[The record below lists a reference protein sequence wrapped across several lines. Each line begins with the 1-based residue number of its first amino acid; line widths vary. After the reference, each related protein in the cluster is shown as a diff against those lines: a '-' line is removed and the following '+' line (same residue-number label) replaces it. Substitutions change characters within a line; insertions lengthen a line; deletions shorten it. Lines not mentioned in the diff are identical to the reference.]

1 MGCECKKTASIRL
14 AVFIVIVFLLF
25 FLTGC
30 GPSREERQAK
40 KEAERKELVR
50 KNDEKEKLAIGKIAN
65 KHNAIHFPPK
75 NLGSTAFTYKFQ
87 EFFKAH
93 SQEPVVFKGYLEDVE
108 QTKNGIIIEF
118 LCPLG
123 ENYFIN
129 KKALRFRLTISE
141 SSVDQFLKEKRE
153 DPILHSLRYIY
164 GPDYYVVAKI
174 QHIRS
179 YRMYEFDG
187 TANGEEVEIE
197 PAVSPN
203 IVSTGAFIDALAI
216 PKN

>member
-1 MGCECKKTASIRL
+1 MNSECNKTKSISL
-14 AVFIVIVFLLF
+14 SSITIIVCLLF

-30 GPSREERQAK
+30 GQSYEERQEK
-40 KEAERKELVR
+40 KEAERKELIR
-50 KNDEKEKLAIGKIAN
+50 KNDEKERLAIGQIAS
-65 KHNAIHFPPK
+65 KHNAILFPPK
-75 NLGSTAFTYKFQ
+75 NLSATAFTYTYQKN
-87 EFFKAH
+87 FKAH
-93 SQEPVVFKGYLEDVE
+93 SRDPIVFKGYLEDIE
-108 QTKNGIIIEF
+108 QTENGIIVEF
-118 LCPLG
+118 LCPLE

-141 SSVDQFLKEKRE
+141 NSVDQFLKGKRK
-153 DPILHSLRYIY
+153 DPMLHLLRYLY

-174 QHIRS
+174 EHVRS

-197 PAVSPN
+197 SDVSKN
-203 IVSTGAFIDALAI
+203 IVSTGKFIDALAI